1 MILVTSYQDPD
12 LDGTAC
18 SVAEAE
24 FLVRQGEEAVAGL
37 FGRLHREAQAVIRT
51 FNLEWP
57 LNAMEVIDCKHEREK
72 ITVEDSYLPS
82 EAKQTRVHTL
92 DQVDEIVLTDAS
104 DLRGLP
110 PQIDPQKV
118 TVVIDH
124 RKEYNPND
132 FPNADLQIELVG
144 SAATLVTEHFMKEGI
159 VPGKTAAYLLAGAI
173 VSNTVNFQN
182 KVTTSRDRLAYEWLQ
197 GQVEIP
203 SDFVQTLFESK
214 STFTHESLFDEIEHD
229 AAWFLFGQEK
239 IGIAQLEIV
248 RAQEFLDEFGSELP
262 SILERLH
269 AYQAVDRGFLSIIDI
284 DNVNDIFV
292 CPDASLQD
300 VLTRAFGISWTGD
313 RATTS
318 GIMMRK
324 ETVPLLRKILD

>member
-24 FLVRQGEEAVAGL
+24 FLVRQGEDAVAGL
-37 FGRLHREAQAVIRT
+37 FGKLHREAQAVIRT

-57 LNAMEVIDCKHEREK
+57 LNAMEVI
-72 ITVEDSYLPS
+72 
-82 EAKQTRVHTL
+82 

-118 TVVIDH
+118 TVIIDH
-124 RKEYNPND
+124 RKEYNPDD

-159 VPGKTAAYLLAGAI
+159 VPGKTAAYLLAAI

-203 SDFVQTLFESK
+203 SDFVQALFESK
-214 STFTHESLFDEIEHD
+214 STFTHENLFDEIEHD
-229 AAWFLFGQEK
+229 AAWFPFGQEK

-248 RAQEFLDEFGSELP
+248 RAQEFLDEFGSELAE
-262 SILERLH
+262 ILERLH
-269 AYQAVDRGFLSIIDI
+269 TQQGITHGFLSIIDI
-284 DNVNDIFV
+284 DDGKDIFV
-292 CPDASLQD
+292 CPDEIVQKI
-300 VLTRAFGISWTGD
+300 LTQALGTSWTSD

-324 ETVPLLRKILD
+324 EIVPILRKILG

>member
-24 FLVRQGEEAVAGL
+24 FLVRQGEEAIAGV
-37 FGRLHREAQAVIRT
+37 FGKLHREAEAVFRT
-51 FNLEWP
+51 FNLERP
-57 LNAMEVIDCKHEREK
+57 IDAAEVI
-72 ITVEDSYLPS
+72 
-82 EAKQTRVHTL
+82 

-104 DLRGLP
+104 DLRGLDP
-110 PQIDPQKV
+110 RIDPSRV

-144 SAATLVTEHFMKEGI
+144 SAATLVTEHFMKTGI
-159 VPGKTAAYLLAGAI
+159 PPGRTAAYLLAGAI

-182 KVTTSRDRLAYEWLQ
+182 NVTTDRDRAAYDWLR

-203 SDFVQTLFESK
+203 SDFVELLFESK
-214 STFTHESLFDEIEHD
+214 SSFTHENLFDEIEHD
-229 AAWFLFGQEK
+229 AAWFPFGDQK

-248 RAQEFLDEFGSELP
+248 HAEAFLEEFGSELAG
-262 SILERLH
+262 ILERL
-269 AYQAVDRGFLSIIDI
+269 QKLQGTDTGFLSIIDI
-284 DNVNDIFV
+284 DKGHDIFV
-292 CPDASLQD
+292 CRDKVLQEALSKALGASWIDDL
-300 VLTRAFGISWTGD
+300 
-313 RATTS
+313 ATTS

-324 ETVPLLRKILD
+324 EIVPKLREVFDK

>member
-37 FGRLHREAQAVIRT
+37 FGKLHREAQTVIRT
-51 FNLEWP
+51 FNFEWP
-57 LNAMEVIDCKHEREK
+57 LNAMEVID
-72 ITVEDSYLPS
+72 
-82 EAKQTRVHTL
+82 
-92 DQVDEIVLTDAS
+92 QVDEIVLTDVS
-104 DLRGLP
+104 DLRGLA

-124 RKEYNPND
+124 RKEYNPDD

-144 SAATLVTEHFMKEGI
+144 SAATLVTEHFMNEGI

-214 STFTHESLFDEIEHD
+214 STFTHENLFDEIEHD
-229 AAWFLFGQEK
+229 AAWFPFGQEK

-248 RAQEFLDEFGSELP
+248 RAQEFLDEFGSQLTG
-262 SILERLH
+262 ILEKLH
-269 AYQAVDRGFLSIIDI
+269 KQQKVDRGFLSIIDI
-284 DNVNDIFV
+284 DRGVDVFV

-300 VLTRAFGISWTGD
+300 VLTRALGISWKGD

-324 ETVPLLRKILD
+324 EIVPILRKIFD

>member
-24 FLVRQGEEAVAGL
+24 FLVHQGEEAVAGL
-37 FGRLHREAQAVIRT
+37 FGTLHREAQAVIRA
-51 FNLEWP
+51 FGLEWP
-57 LNAMEVIDCKHEREK
+57 MNADELIDH
-72 ITVEDSYLPS
+72 
-82 EAKQTRVHTL
+82 A
-92 DQVDEIVLTDAS
+92 DEIVITDAS
-104 DLRGLP
+104 DLRGLSP
-110 PQIDPQKV
+110 RIDPDKA

-124 RKEYNPND
+124 RKDYNPDD

-144 SAATLVTEHFMKEGI
+144 SAATLVTEHFMSGGV
-159 VPGKTAAYLLAGAI
+159 VPSKTAAYLLAGAI

-182 KVTTSRDRLAYEWLQ
+182 NVTTSRDRTAYDWLR

-203 SDFVQTLFESK
+203 SNFVEILFESK
-214 STFTHESLFDEIEHD
+214 SIFTHEGLFDEIEHD
-229 AAWFLFGQEK
+229 AAWFPFGDKK

-248 RAQEFLDEFGSELP
+248 HADQFLEEFAQEIPGVLKR
-262 SILERLH
+262 LEEQNQLN
-269 AYQAVDRGFLSIIDI
+269 AGFLSIIDI
-284 DNVNDIFV
+284 DN
-292 CPDASLQD
+292 ARD
-300 VLTRAFGISWTGD
+300 VFLCENEMLREALSKATGVSWIGN

-324 ETVPLLRKILD
+324 ELVPLLREIIG

>member
-37 FGRLHREAQAVIRT
+37 FGKLHREAQAVIHT

-57 LNAMEVIDCKHEREK
+57 LNAMEI
-72 ITVEDSYLPS
+72 I
-82 EAKQTRVHTL
+82 

-104 DLRGLP
+104 DLRGLA
-110 PQIDPQKV
+110 PQIDPKKV
-118 TVVIDH
+118 TIVIDH
-124 RKEYNPND
+124 RKEYNPHD

-203 SDFVQTLFESK
+203 QDFVQILFESK
-214 STFTHESLFDEIEHD
+214 STFTHENLFDEIEHD
-229 AAWFLFGQEK
+229 AAWFEFGELK

-248 RAQEFLDEFGSELP
+248 RAQEFLDEFGSELL
-262 SILERLH
+262 SILVQLH
-269 AYQAVDRGFLSIIDI
+269 AQQGVAHGFLSIIDI
-284 DNVNDIFV
+284 DNGKDIFICSDGTV
-292 CPDASLQD
+292 QKI
-300 VLTRAFGISWTGD
+300 LTQALGISWTGD

-324 ETVPLLRKILD
+324 EIVPLLKKILS

>member
-37 FGRLHREAQAVIRT
+37 FGKLHREAQAVIRT

-57 LNAMEVIDCKHEREK
+57 LNAMEVID
-72 ITVEDSYLPS
+72 
-82 EAKQTRVHTL
+82 
-92 DQVDEIVLTDAS
+92 QVDEIVLTDAS
-104 DLRGLP
+104 DLRGLAP
-110 PQIDPQKV
+110 EVDPQKV
-118 TVVIDH
+118 SVVIDH
-124 RKEYNPND
+124 RKEYNPDD

-159 VPGKTAAYLLAGAI
+159 TPGKTAAYLLAGAI

-197 GQVEIP
+197 SQVEIP
-203 SDFVQTLFESK
+203 QDFVQMLFESK
-214 STFTHESLFDEIEHD
+214 STFTHEDLFDEIKHD
-229 AAWFLFGQEK
+229 AAWFEFAEFKL
-239 IGIAQLEIV
+239 GIAQLEIV
-248 RAQEFLDEFGSELP
+248 HAQAFLEEFHSDLP
-262 SILERLH
+262 AILERLH
-269 AYQAVDRGFLSIIDI
+269 VQQGITHGFLSIIDI
-284 DNVNDIFV
+284 DGGKDIFIS
-292 CPDASLQD
+292 PDKAVQKI
-300 VLTRAFGISWTGD
+300 LTQALGISWTDD

-324 ETVPLLRKILD
+324 EIIPLLRKTLDSQLSPPLAPRPTVERSFGRAP

>member
-37 FGRLHREAQAVIRT
+37 FGKLHREAQAVIRT

-57 LNAMEVIDCKHEREK
+57 LDAMEVI
-72 ITVEDSYLPS
+72 
-82 EAKQTRVHTL
+82 
-92 DQVDEIVLTDAS
+92 DQVDEIVLIDAS
-104 DLRGLP
+104 DLRGLAS
-110 PQIDPQKV
+110 QIDPLKV

-124 RKEYNPND
+124 RKEYNPDD

-144 SAATLVTEHFMKEGI
+144 SAATLVTEHFMSAGI
-159 VPGKTAAYLLAGAI
+159 APGKTAAYLLAGAI

-214 STFTHESLFDEIEHD
+214 STFTHENLFDEIEHD
-229 AAWFLFGQEK
+229 AAWFPFGQEK

-248 RAQEFLDEFGSELP
+248 RAQQFLDEFGSQLTG
-262 SILERLH
+262 ILEKLH
-269 AYQAVDRGFLSIIDI
+269 KQQEVDRGFLSIIDI
-284 DNVNDIFV
+284 DRGVDVFV
-292 CPDASLQD
+292 CLDASLQD
-300 VLTRAFGISWTGD
+300 ALTRALGISWTGD

-324 ETVPLLRKILD
+324 EIVPILRKILD